1 MKAGQKTLAHILNYP
16 KKLKNVDLAKLAKER
31 GLYIDSFRLKDGSF
45 AKLLTNERE
54 IDCVI
59 LRNGDILTA
68 KGKFYKN
75 AEEADYLYR
84 NILKRLM
91 DKMSETISKIM

>member
-1 MKAGQKTLAHILNYP
+1 MALQ
-16 KKLKNVDLAKLAKER
+16 
-31 GLYIDSFRLKDGSF
+31 
-45 AKLLTNERE
+45 RE